1 MTLEQL
7 KDGIRRLTPTDR
19 IELYRW
25 LDYGTAIDF
34 CSSDFCSSDFCSR
47 IGADRALQIRNEIER
62 KSKLTD
68 LTASPGIGSGS
79 GLRSGSG
86 FENARTSS
94 VSGSSESR

>member
-25 LDYGTAIDF
+25 LDYGTAI
-34 CSSDFCSSDFCSR
+34 DFCSSDFCSR